1 MTHYTYITLRDAP
14 QLMQKSAEWFNAK
27 WGVPTSAY
35 LECMQAYLGGK
46 TEMGWYLCLYEGQI
60 VGGLGVIEND
70 FHNRKDLSPNIC
82 AVYTESD
89 HRGRGIAGTL
99 LNMAVE
105 DLRQKGITP
114 VYLVTDHTCFY
125 ERYGWEFLCMVDSS
139 DGTSRLYVHK

>member
-1 MTHYTYITLRDAP
+1 MPNYTYITLRDVP
-14 QLMQKSAEWFNAK
+14 YLMQKSAEWFNAK

-35 LECMQAYLGGK
+35 LECMQAYLGGQ
-46 TEMGWYLCLYEGQI
+46 TELGWYLCLCDGQI

-82 AVYTESD
+82 AVYTESA
-89 HRGRGIAGTL
+89 HRGRGIAGNL

-125 ERYGWEFLCMVDSS
+125 ERYGWEFLCMVDSY
-139 DGTSRLYVHK
+139 DGTSRMYVHR

>member
-1 MTHYTYITLRDAP
+1 MPNYTYITLRDAP

-35 LECMQAYLGGK
+35 LECMQAYLGGQ
-46 TEMGWYLCLYEGQI
+46 TELGWYLCLCDGQI

-89 HRGRGIAGTL
+89 HRGQGIAGNL

-105 DLRQKGITP
+105 NLRQKGITP

-139 DGTSRLYVHK
+139 DGTSRLYVHR